1 MSMSMNQLQQILG
14 SAGVQPPMTDSP
26 TVDTAEMVYISSLAL
41 LKMLK
46 HGRAGVP
53 MEVMGLMLGQF
64 VDDYTVRVVDV
75 FAMPQSGTG
84 VSVEAVDPVFQM
96 KMVDMLKQTGRPE
109 MVVGWYHSHPGFGC
123 WLSGVDINTQQSFE
137 ALNLRAV
144 AVVVD
149 PIQSV
154 KGKVVIDAFRLI
166 SPQLL
171 MMGQVTGQE
180 PRQTTSNIGHLH
192 KPSIQALIHGLNR
205 HYYSIA
211 INYRKNE
218 LEQKM
223 LLNLHKKSWMDGLS
237 LRPFEEH
244 TNSNRKTVQHMLELA
259 QLYNKSVEDEDKL
272 TPEQLAIRNVGKQDP
287 KRHLDEQV
295 NVLMTSNIS
304 QCLGAMLNAVIF

>member
-1 MSMSMNQLQQILG
+1 MSGMERLQRMFAGAGGALG
-14 SAGVQPPMTDSP
+14 HPPPDSP
-26 TVDTAEMVYISSLAL
+26 TLDSSEQVYISSLAL

-53 MEVMGLMLGQF
+53 MEVMGLMLGEF
-64 VDDYTVRVVDV
+64 VDEYT
-75 FAMPQSGTG
+75 
-84 VSVEAVDPVFQM
+84 
-96 KMVDMLKQTGRPE
+96 

-137 ALNLRAV
+137 ALNQRAV

-166 SPQLL
+166 NPQT
-171 MMGQVTGQE
+171 MMLGQE
-180 PRQTTSNIGHLH
+180 PRQTTSNIGHLN

-218 LEQKM
+218 LEEKM
-223 LLNLHKKSWMDGLS
+223 LLNLHKKKWTDGLT
-237 LRPFEEH
+237 LRRFDTHSKTNEQTVQEMLNLAIKYNKAVQEEDELPPEKLAIANVGRQDAKKHLEEH
-244 TNSNRKTVQHMLELA
+244 VSN
-259 QLYNKSVEDEDKL
+259 
-272 TPEQLAIRNVGKQDP
+272 
-287 KRHLDEQV
+287 
-295 NVLMTSNIS
+295 LMSSNIV
-304 QCLGAMLNAVIF
+304 QTLGTMLDTVVF